1 MRIDY
6 SPFGPLAGAGD
17 ERKQDPAAVP
27 IKFDPNLAQAIA
39 AIDELVSSH
48 APAVEIYDAVLAG
61 AMLILDGDSGSLR
74 FREMDNPDWTVAVA
88 WHGSAGKGE
97 RWRHRAPLS
106 AGLSGQV
113 ISTGEAC
120 ALEDYQAAETG
131 SQLAPAGTQAIIGV
145 PIHEQKQ
152 VIGSLVVSS
161 TTEGRRWTR
170 RDWGML
176 AAYGLHIDGVVSVAR
191 ASSTL
196 QEALTDSL
204 TGLANRRLLL
214 ERLQHEVVR
223 ADRGGEPVTVL
234 FMDIDGFKAVN
245 DSLGHHAGDQLL
257 VGVAQRMRDC
267 LRDGDVC
274 ARVGGDEFAV
284 LLTGETEAEVVAR
297 RIIEAISKRFRI
309 GTNELFVSASVGI
322 VSGRDEAETLL
333 RHADVAM
340 YHAKRLGTTHFA
352 RFQPSMQAELV
363 SRLELDG
370 ELRRAIEREEF
381 VLHYQ
386 PLYDLRSGAIA
397 WFEGLLR
404 WQRPGRGLVG
414 PLDFIPLAEAT
425 GIIVDIGQWVL
436 DHGTLQLEEWW
447 REAPI
452 ALSLNV
458 STRELRAP
466 AYSETV
472 RRAIDRSFP
481 PSALILEVTEREPIS
496 EVRGVLETLN
506 TIKALG
512 VRIALDDF
520 GTGYS
525 TLLNLSN
532 LPIDILKIA
541 KPFLDLPARD
551 QRKPHGLLA
560 GIVGFGRHLGL
571 TTVAE
576 GIERPDQRTLV
587 TELGCD
593 LGQGFLLGR
602 ALNATAA
609 TALLVAERSGA
620 RPLSLRPKLAGP
632 KSGERPAR
640 GPSHGARGGRRS
652 RGAVDPS

>member
-6 SPFGPLAGAGD
+6 SPFGPSAEGGG
-17 ERKQDPAAVP
+17 EREQAPAAVR
-27 IKFDPNLAQAIA
+27 IKSDPALAEAISG
-39 AIDELVSSH
+39 IEELVSRH
-48 APAVEIYDAVLAG
+48 APAAEIYDAVLAG
-61 AMLILDGDSGSLR
+61 GLHLMHGDSGSLR

-106 AGLSGQV
+106 EGLSGRV
-113 ISTGEAC
+113 ISTGEPC
-120 ALEDYQAAETG
+120 ALEDYQAAQTG

-145 PIHEQKQ
+145 PIREQQK
-152 VIGSLVVSS
+152 VIGSLVIGS
-161 TTEGRRWTR
+161 TTKGRRWTQ
-170 RDWGML
+170 RDAGLL
-176 AAYGLHIDGVVSVAR
+176 AAYGEHVNVVVSVAR

-234 FMDIDGFKAVN
+234 FMDIDGFKLVN

-257 VGVAQRMRDC
+257 VAVAQRLRSC
-267 LRDGDVC
+267 LRDADVC

-284 LLTGETEAEVVAR
+284 LLTGSSDPEVVSR
-297 RIIEAISKRFRI
+297 RIIESLSKRFRI
-309 GTNELFVSASVGI
+309 GTSELFVSGSVGI
-322 VSGRDEAETLL
+322 VSGRDEAETL
-333 RHADVAM
+333 
-340 YHAKRLGTTHFA
+340 
-352 RFQPSMQAELV
+352 
-363 SRLELDG
+363 
-370 ELRRAIEREEF
+370 
-381 VLHYQ
+381 
-386 PLYDLRSGAIA
+386 
-397 WFEGLLR
+397 
-404 WQRPGRGLVG
+404 
-414 PLDFIPLAEAT
+414 
-425 GIIVDIGQWVL
+425 
-436 DHGTLQLEEWW
+436 
-447 REAPI
+447 
-452 ALSLNV
+452 
-458 STRELRAP
+458 
-466 AYSETV
+466 

-496 EVRGVLETLN
+496 EVHGVLETLN
-506 TIKALG
+506 AIRALG
-512 VRIALDDF
+512 VRLALDDF

-525 TLLNLSN
+525 TLLNLAN

-551 QRKPHGLLA
+551 QRNPHGLLA

-576 GIERPDQRTLV
+576 GIERPDQRTLI

-602 ALNATAA
+602 PLNAAGA
-609 TALLVAERSGA
+609 SALLVV
-620 RPLSLRPKLAGP
+620 
-632 KSGERPAR
+632 RPASVV
-640 GPSHGARGGRRS
+640 P
-652 RGAVDPS
+652 V